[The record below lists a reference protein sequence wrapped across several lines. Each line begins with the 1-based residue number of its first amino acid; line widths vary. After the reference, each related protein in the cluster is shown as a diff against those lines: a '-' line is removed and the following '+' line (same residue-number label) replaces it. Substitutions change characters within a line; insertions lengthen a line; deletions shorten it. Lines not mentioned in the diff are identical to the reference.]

1 MAYSEFKFDPKFLQ
15 EQIDSAKAALK
26 DQTGREDFVAH
37 ACEVIKDRLLKN
49 NDEYLSYGPYWWA
62 LKKILLVNGLKELGN
77 TMDEPLSKEYC
88 GESDEATIMAAECFR
103 EDYFT
108 NFFEENN
115 LFDLDP
121 EAESQYLLADP
132 DCQTLKY
139 RRRFSSLGLS
149 EEEERE
155 WEKMAAFFGY
165 DYMN

>member
-37 ACEVIKDRLLKN
+37 ACEVIKDRLLEN

-88 GESDEATIMAAECFR
+88 GESDEATITAVKQLQPVLW
-103 EDYFT
+103 DI
-108 NFFEENN
+108 
-115 LFDLDP
+115 
-121 EAESQYLLADP
+121 S
-132 DCQTLKY
+132 Y
-139 RRRFSSLGLS
+139 RL
-149 EEEERE
+149 
-155 WEKMAAFFGY
+155 
-165 DYMN
+165 